1 MRRVL
6 GIGLVLLAASF
17 PPALAAASEPLQME
31 NLQVEGGEASWHA
44 SNAFRLDWTQV
55 PGPPAF
61 PRAVVY
67 RLYDE
72 GGRLVEGPV
81 RNTENVRMLDP
92 LEVPPLPGEYTVE
105 AWLEDSEGRAGPPS
119 RATLRFDDTTPA
131 PPVPQPPQGWLAG
144 HQIATLKIGHPAGP
158 LPPSGIR
165 GYAFS
170 LDTGGGSSPCA
181 HPGWCSVAETDLAL
195 GIGDDTGA
203 LGTLAEGETYARV
216 LAVSGSGVASPVASV
231 VFRSDA
237 TLPRLTLQGLPTAWS
252 SGPVRVTVLAGDELS
267 GMAAAGPTGP
277 FTAIAVDGGAPARA
291 DGDRV
296 STWVSGSGLHRI
308 AYFARDVAGNV
319 ADGALGEPSPAT
331 ATLRIDEGPPRV
343 LFAPAQDPA
352 EPERIEATVADSL
365 SGPSP
370 DRGTIR
376 LRRAGTHNPY
386 EELPTKVLGD
396 RLVAHWDS
404 DAYPP
409 GKYEFLATGY
419 DLAGNVT
426 AGSDRARGAKMVLV
440 NPLKTPT
447 QLEAGFGAR
456 QMVWHRCSHD
466 RRGRRCHRQTISR
479 FDARPPAR
487 TVPFGHGLQFGGR
500 LTDRSGGPI
509 AGLEVTVTETFSA
522 GSQPSRRT
530 TSVRTGPDGI
540 FALPLAPGPSR
551 DVSAAFAGTRTL
563 TRAVGRSVHLG
574 VLAAVRLRTSTG
586 AAKVGGAPVVFS
598 GSVDQAGAA
607 PSAEGLPVELQFRYP
622 GAGWSEFRSV
632 ETDARGHFRY
642 AYRFSDDDSRG
653 VRFQFRAHVK
663 GREGWPYEPAFS
675 RPVAVTGR

>member
-6 GIGLVLLAASF
+6 GIGLVIAAASF
-17 PPALAAASEPLQME
+17 LPALAAASEPLRIE

-55 PGPPAF
+55 PGPPVY
-61 PRAVVY
+61 PRAVLY

-72 GGRLVEGPV
+72 DGSLVEGPL
-81 RNTENVRMLDP
+81 RNTENVRMIDP

-105 AWLEDSEGRAGPPS
+105 AWLEDSEGHPGPPS
-119 RATLRFDDTTPA
+119 RATLRFDDTVPA
-131 PPVPQPPQGWLAG
+131 PPVPQPPEGWLAG
-144 HQIATLKIGHPAGP
+144 HQIAVLKIGHPAVP

-181 HPGWCSVAETDLAL
+181 HPGWCSVAETDLPQ
-195 GIGDDTGA
+195 GIGDDTVA

-216 LAVSGSGVASPVASV
+216 VAVSGSGVASPVASV

-237 TLPRLTLQGLPTAWS
+237 TLPRLTLQGLPAAWS
-252 SGPVRVTVLAGDELS
+252 SGPVRVAALAGDDLS

-277 FTAIAVDGGAPARA
+277 FTAIAVDGGAPALA
-291 DGDRV
+291 GGDSV

-308 AYFARDVAGNV
+308 AYFARDAAGNV
-319 ADGALGEPSPAT
+319 GDGALGEPAPAT
-331 ATLRIDEGPPRV
+331 ATVRIDEGPPRV

-352 EPERIEATVADSL
+352 EPERIEATVADPL
-365 SGPSP
+365 SGPSF
-370 DRGTIR
+370 DRGSIR

-386 EELPTKVLGD
+386 EELPTRVAGD
-396 RLVAHWDS
+396 RLVAHWES

-419 DLAGNVT
+419 DLAGNSAT
-426 AGSDRARGAKMVLV
+426 GSDRARGARMVLV

-447 QLEAGFGAR
+447 QLEAGFGGR
-456 QMVWHRCSHD
+456 LLVWHRCSRGRH
-466 RRGRRCHRQTISR
+466 GRRCHRQTVSR
-479 FDARPPAR
+479 FDGRPPAR
-487 TVPFGHGLQFGGR
+487 TVPFGHGQQFGGR
-500 LTDRSGGPI
+500 LTNISGAPLG
-509 AGLEVTVTETFSA
+509 GLEVAVTETFAA

-530 TSVRTGPDGI
+530 TLVRTDADGV
-540 FALPLAPGPSR
+540 FALRLPPGPSR

-563 TRAVGRSVHLG
+563 TRAAGRSVHLG
-574 VLAAVRLRTSTG
+574 VLAAVHLQASAG
-586 AAKVGGAPVVFS
+586 SAKVGGAPVVFS
-598 GSVDQAGAA
+598 GSVDQAGTA

-622 GAGWSEFRSV
+622 GAGWSEFRTIQ
-632 ETDARGHFRY
+632 TDVHGHFRY
-642 AYRFSDDDSRG
+642 AYSFSDDDSRG

-675 RPVAVTGR
+675 RPLAVTGR